1 MGLEIKEVNISQL
14 TLQQL
19 DQVKTQLDEVGSTVL
34 WWDDCINE
42 SQYTCACAPFSA
54 HYCVHDELTTR
65 DRVLQ

>member
-34 WWDDCINE
+34 WWDDCISE

-54 HYCVHDELTTR
+54 HYCVHGELTTR
-65 DRVLQ
+65 VLQ

>member
-34 WWDDCINE
+34 WWDDCIKRK
-42 SQYTCACAPFSA
+42 SIHVCMCSI
-54 HYCVHDELTTR
+54 
-65 DRVLQ
+65 

>member
-42 SQYTCACAPFSA
+42 SQDTCACAPFRA
-54 HYCVHDELTTR
+54 TCRKLNETAAP
-65 DRVLQ
+65 